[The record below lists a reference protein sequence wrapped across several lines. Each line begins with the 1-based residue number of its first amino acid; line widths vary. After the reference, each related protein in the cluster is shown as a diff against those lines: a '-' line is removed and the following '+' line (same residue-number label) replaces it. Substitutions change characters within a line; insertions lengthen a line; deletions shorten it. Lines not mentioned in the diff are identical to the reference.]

1 MPRGQEGIG
10 NRGVERVIEIRL
22 NDRGRAQPLTAPGNI
37 LDRFRPTGVAVLPSH
52 PQTLLGAEAHGD
64 PVGDRRALQT
74 ADIENESWLESAGIE
89 RVGRAQKTRV
99 VAPSNSRA
107 GEHVG

>member
-1 MPRGQEGIG
+1 MVAIAEPAGDVAVLQR
-10 NRGVERVIEIRL
+10 
-22 NDRGRAQPLTAPGNI
+22 RAQPLTAPGNI
-37 LDRFRPTGVAVLPSH
+37 LDRFRPTGVAVLPRH

-64 PVGDRRALQT
+64 PIGDRRALQT

-107 GEHVG
+107 G